1 MTTVDDALD
10 AAAAAAAA
18 ATAATGRLDAV
29 ERHQLT
35 MTTQLAGIAQQLQA
49 LLNPGGGGGGAGGG
63 GGGGGG
69 GAGGGG
75 GGGGAGGAG
84 GGGGGATT
92 QRRRIDPSCLDK
104 LHGDASLSQLRTW
117 RNRWSD
123 FCQLNQLVTYP
134 VSEQMAA
141 FRMVLDPDMQQI
153 VEVALGIS
161 STAATTPED
170 VLDQI
175 NIYIRSKRNI
185 ALDRV
190 AFEDCHQSATE
201 SFDDFYIRLCNLAD
215 AADLCAACRDT
226 RLTTRIMAG
235 VRDTE
240 TKRKLL
246 ALSPFPTAQQTINI
260 CRSEESAKADEK
272 SLSNPP
278 AISHV
283 QTRSHRQ
290 PRQTDGGR
298 CGSCG
303 RLAWHGILALAWNIS
318 DHLPGRIAK
327 LQRNGWCR
335 ATTPIC
341 LHVTHHNAL
350 HVNARAAAVAVAAL
364 TAATSAGCSA
374 VTTSAAA
381 VRRLYFRFLR
391 AAWGEVIIG
400 AAGMTLF
407 SDGRTCLSC
416 TLPF

>member
-1 MTTVDDALD
+1 MSTSGHHYHLRSSSRQRPQPVSTHATHTSKTFAMTTVDDALD

-18 ATAATGRLDAV
+18 GRAATGRLDAV

-49 LLNPGGGGGGAGGG
+49 LLNP
-63 GGGGGG
+63 
-69 GAGGGG
+69 GGGG

-161 STAATTPED
+161 PTAATTPED

-246 ALSPFPTAQQTINI
+246 ALSPFPTVQQTINI
-260 CRSEESAKADEK
+260 CRSEESAKANEK
-272 SLSNPP
+272 
-278 AISHV
+278 
-283 QTRSHRQ
+283 
-290 PRQTDGGR
+290 
-298 CGSCG
+298 
-303 RLAWHGILALAWNIS
+303 
-318 DHLPGRIAK
+318 
-327 LQRNGWCR
+327 
-335 ATTPIC
+335 
-341 LHVTHHNAL
+341 
-350 HVNARAAAVAVAAL
+350 
-364 TAATSAGCSA
+364 
-374 VTTSAAA
+374 
-381 VRRLYFRFLR
+381 
-391 AAWGEVIIG
+391 
-400 AAGMTLF
+400 
-407 SDGRTCLSC
+407 
-416 TLPF
+416 

>member
-35 MTTQLAGIAQQLQA
+35 MTTQLARIAQQLQA
-49 LLNPGGGGGGAGGG
+49 LLNP
-63 GGGGGG
+63 
-69 GAGGGG
+69 GGGG

-84 GGGGGATT
+84 GGGGGSAT

-134 VSEQMAA
+134 FSEQMAA

-153 VEVALGIS
+153 VEVALGILP
-161 STAATTPED
+161 TTATTPGD
-170 VLDQI
+170 VLDQV
-175 NIYIRSKRNI
+175 NTYIRWKRNI

-246 ALSPFPTAQQTINI
+246 ALSPFPTVQQTINI
-260 CRSEESAKADEK
+260 CRSEESAKANEK

-303 RLAWHGILALAWNIS
+303 RLAHRTGETSPAIGKQCGANNHFSPCCPKKPKVETPDSGGAIVTAEQ
-318 DHLPGRIAK
+318 PAEVAAI
-327 LQRNGWCR
+327 R
-335 ATTPIC
+335 AATAT
-341 LHVTHHNAL
+341 AA
-350 HVNARAAAVAVAAL
+350 ARAF
-364 TAATSAGCSA
+364 T
-374 VTTSAAA
+374 
-381 VRRLYFRFLR
+381 
-391 AAWGEVIIG
+391 
-400 AAGMTLF
+400 
-407 SDGRTCLSC
+407 
-416 TLPF
+416 

>member
-1 MTTVDDALD
+1 M
-10 AAAAAAAA
+10 
-18 ATAATGRLDAV
+18 
-29 ERHQLT
+29 
-35 MTTQLAGIAQQLQA
+35 
-49 LLNPGGGGGGAGGG
+49 LNP
-63 GGGGGG
+63 
-69 GAGGGG
+69 GGGG

-161 STAATTPED
+161 PTAATTPED

-201 SFDDFYIRLCNLAD
+201 SFDDFYIRLRNLAD
-215 AADLCAACRDT
+215 AADLCASCRDT

-246 ALSPFPTAQQTINI
+246 ALSPFPTVQQTINI
-260 CRSEESAKADEK
+260 CRSEESAKANEK

-303 RLAWHGILALAWNIS
+303 RLAHRTGETSPAIGKQCGANNHFSPCCPKKPKVETPDSGGAIVTAEQ
-318 DHLPGRIAK
+318 PAEVAAI
-327 LQRNGWCR
+327 R
-335 ATTPIC
+335 AATAT
-341 LHVTHHNAL
+341 AA
-350 HVNARAAAVAVAAL
+350 ARAF
-364 TAATSAGCSA
+364 T
-374 VTTSAAA
+374 
-381 VRRLYFRFLR
+381 
-391 AAWGEVIIG
+391 
-400 AAGMTLF
+400 
-407 SDGRTCLSC
+407 
-416 TLPF
+416 

>member
-1 MTTVDDALD
+1 MSTSGHHYHLRSSSRQRPQPVSTHATHTSKTFAMTTVDDALD

-18 ATAATGRLDAV
+18 GRAATGRLDAV

-49 LLNPGGGGGGAGGG
+49 LLNTGGGGGGGGAGVGGAGGGGGGAGGG
-63 GGGGGG
+63 GGGGGT
-69 GAGGGG
+69 GGGG
-75 GGGGAGGAG
+75 GGGGAGGGVG
-84 GGGGGATT
+84 GGVV

-123 FCQLNQLVTYP
+123 FCQLNQLITYP

-153 VEVALGIS
+153 VEVALGILP
-161 STAATTPED
+161 TAVTSPDD

-175 NIYIRSKRNI
+175 NTYIRSKRNI

-201 SFDDFYIRLCNLAD
+201 SFDDFYIRLRNLAD

-260 CRSEESAKADEK
+260 CRSEESAKANEK

-278 AISHV
+278 AISQV

-303 RLAWHGILALAWNIS
+303 RLAH
-318 DHLPGRIAK
+318 R
-327 LQRNGWCR
+327 
-335 ATTPIC
+335 T
-341 LHVTHHNAL
+341 
-350 HVNARAAAVAVAAL
+350 
-364 TAATSAGCSA
+364 
-374 VTTSAAA
+374 
-381 VRRLYFRFLR
+381 
-391 AAWGEVIIG
+391 GEVRPSENSVAPIITSPHV
-400 AAGMTLF
+400 A
-407 SDGRTCLSC
+407 RRNRK
-416 TLPF
+416 